1 MRTFS
6 LVFGVVVPAL
16 FIALYIAGL
25 IPGPTL

>member
-16 FIALYIAGL
+16 FLALYVAGL
-25 IPGPTL
+25 IPGPAL